1 MASNTTA
8 KSRRIMRYRAGTDQF
23 DTLDPEGLGQGLIHT
38 PAAEQYQKQH
48 GFELVPDEEWDAALQ
63 DFHNRQQH
71 SQHLAQQAA
80 AKDTGP
86 GMPPG
91 RTPFFLGDNA
101 VHGGGGQKPNPSLE
115 NALTWAA
122 GASNM
127 QSLLGPMSEADVSV
141 GAPIVVSRTPAPAQ
155 KRPDVQVRPAGQ
167 VDSSVAERFLANA
180 RGGGAKPAPAALAS
194 VYAVDPVVGDYLA
207 KQMGGLEEAQAQ
219 ARDGR
224 LAARLAH
231 AGAMFNTAVSGAR
244 HEEDAYGDLE
254 RGADQPVVDYSQ
266 RRALAEKVEAEAR
279 DHAERLRKAGLDE
292 REFQFKRD
300 DAGRRDKLERD
311 RLDQQERMRKD
322 DREARS
328 KDLAY
333 RYAEMRQQRQFR
345 EQDKASE
352 AEQKRADKMA
362 RESEKDIQELGKATT
377 KAPYAEMQ
385 RALEDLDALA
395 PGLPYGQAPKDLPI
409 SWGDRTLRQLPGGIG
424 EGMMD
429 PKAKKYAATITN
441 LRDLVSRMRSG
452 AVLNAGEEAHYLQLL
467 GDKTFS
473 DPEAAAAGI
482 NEIRRG
488 IAQKLHNA
496 QAPFATIRDEDGTSI
511 LDRYQGEGAT
521 SYRAPIF
528 SGERSPTPVPT
539 GRYKRGRDGR
549 MYAEMSDGSA
559 QEVR

>member
-101 VHGGGGQKPNPSLE
+101 VHGGGGQKRQPFE
-115 NALTWAA
+115 DALTWAA
-122 GASNM
+122 
-127 QSLLGPMSEADVSV
+127 SLGRVAPQDEPQAEVAV
-141 GAPIVVSRTPAPAQ
+141 GMPTVVSRTPAPAQ

-167 VDSSVAERFLANA
+167 VDSSVAARFMDNV

-244 HEEDAYGDLE
+244 HEEDAYSDLE

-266 RRALAEKVEAEAR
+266 RRALADKVEAEAR

-292 REFQFKRD
+292 RDFSFKTEQAKRQEQLD
-300 DAGRRDKLERD
+300 RD
-311 RLDQQERMRKD
+311 RMALQERMRAD

-345 EQDKASE
+345 EQDKAAAE
-352 AEQKRADKMA
+352 AQKRQD
-362 RESEKDIQELGKATT
+362 RLDRNSEKDMQSLGQATS
-377 KAPYAEMQ
+377 KAPFGEMQ
-385 RALEDLDALA
+385 RALEDLDHLI
-395 PGLPYGQAPKDLPI
+395 PGLPYGQTPKNAPI
-409 SWGDRTLRQLPGGIG
+409 GVGDRLARKLPWGSGEWMMSG
-424 EGMMD
+424 EG
-429 PKAKKYAATITN
+429 KKYTAVINNT
-441 LRDLVSRMRSG
+441 RDLISRMRSG
-452 AVLNAGEEAHYLQLL
+452 AVLNASEEAHYMSLL
-467 GDKTFS
+467 GDDVFS
-473 DPEAAAAGI
+473 DPEKAAAGL

-488 IAQKLHNA
+488 IAQKLRNA
-496 QAPFATIRDEDGTSI
+496 QAAYARGRGDGPSA
-511 LDRYQGEGAT
+511 LDQYEQEGAT